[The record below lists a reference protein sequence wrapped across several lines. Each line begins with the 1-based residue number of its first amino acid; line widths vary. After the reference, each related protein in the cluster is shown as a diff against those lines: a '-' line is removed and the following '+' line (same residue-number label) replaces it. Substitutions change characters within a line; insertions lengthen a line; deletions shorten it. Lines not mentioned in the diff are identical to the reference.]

1 MNYKITILIFLL
13 FIGCKPTDNQIK
25 YSAAVNYSNSGF
37 TLIFDEN
44 LFKKNIVSNRI
55 NTRSLIIHNK
65 TLKKG
70 TLVRITNPLNDKYLI
85 AQIGKSSNYPNF
97 YNSVISQRIAE
108 ELEIDPK
115 QPYINLQTINLSS
128 TTIANKAV
136 TYEEERKVA
145 DKAPVEGI
153 SIKNIG
159 IENNNTDEN
168 VQAKIEL
175 DKFNYIIKIADLFF
189 EDSALMLKK
198 RLENEFNI
206 QNILIKK
213 MSQNTFRVYKG
224 PFIDL
229 DSIKNEFNN
238 IDKLKFENIEILK
251 L

>member
-1 MNYKITILIFLL
+1 M
-13 FIGCKPTDNQIK
+13 
-25 YSAAVNYSNSGF
+25 
-37 TLIFDEN
+37 
-44 LFKKNIVSNRI
+44 
-55 NTRSLIIHNK
+55 
-65 TLKKG
+65 
-70 TLVRITNPLNDKYLI
+70 
-85 AQIGKSSNYPNF
+85 
-97 YNSVISQRIAE
+97 
-108 ELEIDPK
+108 
-115 QPYINLQTINLSS
+115 
-128 TTIANKAV
+128 
-136 TYEEERKVA
+136 
-145 DKAPVEGI
+145 
-153 SIKNIG
+153 
-159 IENNNTDEN
+159 DEN